1 MRRAAGILVI
11 LVLLAPSLAQAKKRR
26 VADWKFWLAVGV
38 VAAATVADIETT
50 RRGIER
56 GAVEGNPL
64 FGRRP
69 GRPRLYLQSGGMTAG
84 VVVLSYY
91 LKRGSPERNPRGLW
105 LAPMGAAATTHGI
118 AAYRNTHVCP
128 SGTVC
133 R

>member
-1 MRRAAGILVI
+1 MKRGIALAVLV
-11 LVLLAPSLAQAKKRR
+11 VLLAPSLAAAKKRR
-26 VADWKFWLAVGV
+26 VADWRFWLAVGV

-56 GAVEGNPL
+56 GAVEANPL

-69 GRPRLYLQSGGMTAG
+69 GRPRLYLQSGAMTAG

-91 LKRGSPERNPRGLW
+91 LKRGSPERVPRGVW
-105 LAPMGAAATTHGI
+105 LVPVGAAATTHGI
-118 AAYRNTHVCP
+118 AAWRNTHVCP